1 MAKIINNQE
10 YLTIKEFAAAV
21 GYTPQGIYR
30 MINNNLNDLSK
41 VVKTVK
47 GVKYIPKSCIS
58 VISAE
63 FVNENEEN
71 TLNDFL
77 NKNNDILNDFSK
89 SSETAP
95 APEKDQAN
103 TKITIEI
110 VEMLKAELEIK
121 NKQIEELNNRLA
133 DITETLQREQEL
145 NRRQQEISA
154 KNLLM
159 LESKDQK
166 KKGIFKRLFKK
177 NKTEEEKQ

>member
-30 MINNNLNDLSK
+30 IINNDLNNLSK

-47 GVKYIPKSCIS
+47 GVKYIPKSSIFA
-58 VISAE
+58 ISAE
-63 FVNENEEN
+63 FVNENETN
-71 TLNDFL
+71 TLNEIL
-77 NKNNDILNDFSK
+77 NNDNNILNDFSK
-89 SSETAP
+89 SSESASAP
-95 APEKDQAN
+95 QKDQAADS
-103 TKITIEI
+103 ITIEI

-121 NKQIEELNNRLA
+121 NKQIEDLNNRLA

-154 KNLLM
+154 KNLLI
-159 LESKDQK
+159 LESTDQK

-177 NKTEEEKQ
+177 NKTEEQTQ